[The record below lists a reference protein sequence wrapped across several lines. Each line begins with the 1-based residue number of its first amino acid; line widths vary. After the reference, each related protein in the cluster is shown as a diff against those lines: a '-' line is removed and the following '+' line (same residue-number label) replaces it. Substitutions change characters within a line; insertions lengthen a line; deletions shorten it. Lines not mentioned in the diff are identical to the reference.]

1 MMKSDAPKKYRG
13 EKKKMAR
20 CEQGE
25 TYIVQ
30 AITTL
35 QR

>member
-1 MMKSDAPKKYRG
+1 MKSDAPKKYRG
-13 EKKKMAR
+13 GKKKKMAR
-20 CEQGE
+20 CEQDE
-25 TYIVQ
+25 TYIVP